1 MSLAGPRGITLT
13 ISAGL
18 TLLDPGRP
26 LVASF
31 ERADTA
37 LRQAKAQGRNRLVV
51 L

>member
-1 MSLAGPRGITLT
+1 MT

-18 TLLDPGRP
+18 TLLDPGRS
-26 LVASF
+26 LSATF

-37 LRQAKAQGRNRLVV
+37 LRRAKEQGRNRLIV